1 MDALL
6 ETVLWVVLAAHLLMG
21 LLAAWR
27 TWRGE
32 NSIARLIGLDLASTL
47 TLAVLVLVSIL
58 RQNSVYIDV
67 AIALAALS
75 YLSTVVL
82 AKYISDHRVF

>member
-1 MDALL
+1 MTGLL
-6 ETVLWVVLAAHLLMG
+6 EVVLWSVLAAHLLMG
-21 LLAAWR
+21 LVAAWR
-27 TWRGE
+27 TWRGK
-32 NSIARLIGLDLASTL
+32 NSIERLVGLDLASTL
-47 TLAVLVLVSIL
+47 TLAVLVLVSIFQ
-58 RQNSVYIDV
+58 QNSIFMDV